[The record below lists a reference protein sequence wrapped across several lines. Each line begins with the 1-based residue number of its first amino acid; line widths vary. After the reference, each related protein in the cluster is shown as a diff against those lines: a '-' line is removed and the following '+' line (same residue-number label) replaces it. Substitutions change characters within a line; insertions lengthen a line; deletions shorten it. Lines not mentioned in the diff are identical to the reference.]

1 MTFHKLKE
9 NRYVVYFA
17 VLIFVLV
24 LCSLIT
30 EFNLLDLGYIVF
42 LVICFLRY
50 LYICKNNWLYWLIS
64 V

>member
-9 NRYVVYFA
+9 NRYGVYFA

-42 LVICFLRY
+42 LLICLLRY
-50 LYICKNNWLYWLIS
+50 LYICKKN
-64 V
+64 